1 MTTKTTNTLKESLS
15 ICYATRGQQ
24 REREISA
31 AEWAEMLRSGKYE
44 QAVARLRKA
53 VALCGNRQEG
63 ELVGVPALPDVR
75 VCAGDDYRGVVVLT
89 LPVDEGGSWQQLRK
103 SVTLLPQTLLAFRGS
118 SGRTLKV
125 VCRATLPDGSLP
137 EKGNDSR
144 LFRQHALAL
153 AARFYEGQT
162 GIRAQMGDGGR
173 RCRMSADP
181 ETYYNEHATA
191 FVLEQP
197 TESLAMSLR
206 RRTAASV
213 LLPSDSLPGYDE
225 RKMQMT
231 RFQFCYADIMSRNYE
246 ELDVMMQELARK
258 AMKNGLDAEFCI
270 HRLMHMHQ
278 YKDYEILVRRTFRN
292 VYGICFRH
300 PERMN
305 SPKESALPHYTLQM
319 ALLCHFM
326 EQRYLLRRNMITDGI
341 EYIERGSVCFDWQPL
356 RKEDIN
362 SITMQ
367 ALMEGIEAWDKDV
380 KRYVESSHV
389 MTYDPIADFLNELPQ
404 WDGIDRISELARR
417 VPVDNPSWPE
427 DFAVWMRAMMAQW
440 LHRNILHGNAMV
452 PLLIG
457 AQGDGKSTF
466 CRRLLPDELADYY
479 TDRIDFANRNVAE
492 RMLTRFCLINIDEY
506 DSLSHQ
512 QGAFLKH
519 VLQKA
524 DVKTRKLYDSQILNR
539 QRYATFIATTND
551 PTPLTDSTG
560 SRRFMCL
567 QLTGRID
574 NESPINHPQLYA
586 QVKAELDAGLP
597 SWFDHEREQ
606 RIQQQNINFQLHD
619 SMEEIFCEMFRK
631 PADKEEEML
640 MSAAQIL
647 SAMKKRYVSVKTDNC
662 WVQRLS
668 KMLVRKQFE
677 RHHTN
682 SKNLFRVSL
691 VEGK

>member
-44 QAVARLRKA
+44 QAVARLRKS

-225 RKMQMT
+225 RKMQMA
-231 RFQFCYADIMSRNYE
+231 RFQFCYAEVLAQNHQEIDIMLE
-246 ELDVMMQELARK
+246 ELARQT
-258 AMKNGLDAEFCI
+258 MKNGLEAEFCLR
-270 HRLMHMHQ
+270 RLMHMSQ
-278 YKDYEILVRRTFRN
+278 FQGYEVLVRRTFRN
-292 VYGICFRH
+292 VYGMCYQR
-300 PERMN
+300 PQLLEREKDAVPYFTLHMELLKQFM
-305 SPKESALPHYTLQM
+305 KE
-319 ALLCHFM
+319 
-326 EQRYLLRRNMITDGI
+326 RYLLRRNLISDGV
-341 EYIERGSVCFDWQPL
+341 EYMQRGEIVADWQPL
-356 RKEDIN
+356 DRHALAT
-362 SITMQ
+362 ITME
-367 ALMEGIEAWDKDV
+367 ALSEGIEAWDKDI
-380 KRYVESSHV
+380 KRYVDSTWV
-389 MTYDPIADFLNELPQ
+389 QDYDPIVEFLSQLPR
-404 WDGIDRISELARR
+404 WDGQDHIAAMAQR
-417 VPVDNPSWPE
+417 VPTNNEHWAH
-427 DFAVWMRAMMAQW
+427 DFAVWLRAMVAQW
-440 LHRNILHGNAMV
+440 LGRNGQYGNAMV

-466 CRRLLPDELADYY
+466 CRLLLPEELRDYY
-479 TDRIDFANRNVAE
+479 TDRIDFANRNSAE
-492 RMLTRFCLINIDEY
+492 QMLTRFCLINIDEY
-506 DSLSHQ
+506 DSLSNRQ
-512 QGAFLKH
+512 SAFLKH
-519 VLQKA
+519 ILQKS
-524 DVKTRKLYDSQILNR
+524 DIKMRKLYDSQVQCR
-539 QRYATFIATTND
+539 QRYATFIGTTND
-551 PTPLTDSTG
+551 PTPLTDTTG
-560 SRRFMCL
+560 SRRFLCIRT
-567 QLTGRID
+567 TGVID
-574 NESPINHPQLYA
+574 THSPIDYQQLYA
-586 QVKAELDAGLP
+586 QILYEVRQGQPTHFSKAE
-597 SWFDHEREQ
+597 EQ
-606 RIQQQNINFQLHD
+606 RIQRQNAAFQQFDVL
-619 SMEEIFCEMFRK
+619 EEVFFDIYHLPQDDDELKFL
-631 PADKEEEML
+631 PAVKILERMHQFSSGIRID
-640 MSAAQIL
+640 MSA
-647 SAMKKRYVSVKTDNC
+647 
-662 WVQRLS
+662 VQRLS
-668 KMLVRKQFE
+668 KMLIKSGFKR
-677 RHHTN
+677 RHTRTQN
-682 SKNLFRVSL
+682 EFGVAESVKV
-691 VEGK
+691 

>member
-44 QAVARLRKA
+44 QAVVRLRKA

-181 ETYYNEHATA
+181 ETYYNEHATG

-225 RKMQMT
+225 RKMQMA
-231 RFQFCYADIMSRNYE
+231 RFQFCYAEVLAQNHQEIDIMLE
-246 ELDVMMQELARK
+246 ELARQT
-258 AMKNGLDAEFCI
+258 MKNGLEAEFCLR
-270 HRLMHMHQ
+270 RLMHMSQ
-278 YKDYEILVRRTFRN
+278 FQGYEVLVRRTFRN
-292 VYGICFRH
+292 VYGMCYQR
-300 PERMN
+300 PQLLEREKDAVPYFTLHMELLKQFM
-305 SPKESALPHYTLQM
+305 KE
-319 ALLCHFM
+319 
-326 EQRYLLRRNMITDGI
+326 RYLLRRNLISDGV
-341 EYIERGSVCFDWQPL
+341 EYMQRGEIVADWQPL
-356 RKEDIN
+356 DRHALAT
-362 SITMQ
+362 ITME
-367 ALMEGIEAWDKDV
+367 ALSEGIEAWDKDI
-380 KRYVESSHV
+380 KRYVDSTWV
-389 MTYDPIADFLNELPQ
+389 QDYDPIVEFLSQLPR
-404 WDGIDRISELARR
+404 WDGQDHIAAMAQR
-417 VPVDNPSWPE
+417 VPTNNEHWAH
-427 DFAVWMRAMMAQW
+427 DFAVWLRAMVAQW
-440 LHRNILHGNAMV
+440 LGRNGQYGNAMV

>member
-44 QAVARLRKA
+44 QAVVLLRKA

-181 ETYYNEHATA
+181 ETYYNEHATG

-225 RKMQMT
+225 RKMQMA
-231 RFQFCYADIMSRNYE
+231 RFQFCYAEVLAQNHQEIDIMLE
-246 ELDVMMQELARK
+246 ELARQT
-258 AMKNGLDAEFCI
+258 MKNGLEAEFCLR
-270 HRLMHMHQ
+270 RLMHMSQ
-278 YKDYEILVRRTFRN
+278 FQGYEVLVRRTFRN
-292 VYGICFRH
+292 VYGMCYQR
-300 PERMN
+300 PQLLEREKDAVPYFTLHMELLKQFM
-305 SPKESALPHYTLQM
+305 KE
-319 ALLCHFM
+319 
-326 EQRYLLRRNMITDGI
+326 RYLLRRNLISDGV
-341 EYIERGSVCFDWQPL
+341 EYMQRGEIVADWQPL
-356 RKEDIN
+356 DRHALAT
-362 SITMQ
+362 ITME
-367 ALMEGIEAWDKDV
+367 ALSEGIEAWDKDI
-380 KRYVESSHV
+380 KRYVDSTWV
-389 MTYDPIADFLNELPQ
+389 QDYDPIVEFLSQLPR
-404 WDGIDRISELARR
+404 WDGQDHIAAMAQR
-417 VPVDNPSWPE
+417 VPTNNEHWAH
-427 DFAVWMRAMMAQW
+427 DFAVWLRAMVAQW
-440 LHRNILHGNAMV
+440 LGRNGQYGNAMV

>member
-1 MTTKTTNTLKESLS
+1 
-15 ICYATRGQQ
+15 
-24 REREISA
+24 
-31 AEWAEMLRSGKYE
+31 MLRSGKYE
-44 QAVARLRKA
+44 QAVVRLRKA

-225 RKMQMT
+225 RKMQMA
-231 RFQFCYADIMSRNYE
+231 RFQFCYAEVLAQNHQEIDIMLE
-246 ELDVMMQELARK
+246 ELARQT
-258 AMKNGLDAEFCI
+258 MKNGLEAEFCLR
-270 HRLMHMHQ
+270 RLMHMSQ
-278 YKDYEILVRRTFRN
+278 FQGYEVLVRRTFRN
-292 VYGICFRH
+292 VYGMCYQR
-300 PERMN
+300 PQLLEREKDAVPYFTLHMELLKQFM
-305 SPKESALPHYTLQM
+305 KE
-319 ALLCHFM
+319 
-326 EQRYLLRRNMITDGI
+326 RYLLRRNLISDGV
-341 EYIERGSVCFDWQPL
+341 EYMQRGEIVADWQPL
-356 RKEDIN
+356 DRHALAT
-362 SITMQ
+362 ITME
-367 ALMEGIEAWDKDV
+367 ALSEGIEAWDKDI
-380 KRYVESSHV
+380 KRYVDSTWV
-389 MTYDPIADFLNELPQ
+389 QDYDPIVEFLSQLPR
-404 WDGIDRISELARR
+404 WDGQDHIAAMAQR
-417 VPVDNPSWPE
+417 VPTNNEYWAH
-427 DFAVWMRAMMAQW
+427 DFAVWLRAMVAQW
-440 LHRNILHGNAMV
+440 LGRNGQYGNAMV

>member
-181 ETYYNEHATA
+181 ETYYNEHATG

-225 RKMQMT
+225 RKMQMA
-231 RFQFCYADIMSRNYE
+231 RFQFCYAEVLAQNHQEIDIMLE
-246 ELDVMMQELARK
+246 ELARQT
-258 AMKNGLDAEFCI
+258 MKNGLEAEFCLR
-270 HRLMHMHQ
+270 RLMHMSQ
-278 YKDYEILVRRTFRN
+278 FQGYEVLVRRTFRN
-292 VYGICFRH
+292 VYGMCYQR
-300 PERMN
+300 PQLLEREKDAVPYFTLHMELLKQFM
-305 SPKESALPHYTLQM
+305 KE
-319 ALLCHFM
+319 
-326 EQRYLLRRNMITDGI
+326 RYLLRRNLISDGV
-341 EYIERGSVCFDWQPL
+341 EYMQRGEIVADWQPL
-356 RKEDIN
+356 DRHALAT
-362 SITMQ
+362 ITME
-367 ALMEGIEAWDKDV
+367 ALSEGIEAWDKDI
-380 KRYVESSHV
+380 KRYVDSTWV
-389 MTYDPIADFLNELPQ
+389 QDYDPIVEFLSQLPR
-404 WDGIDRISELARR
+404 WDGQDHIAAMAQR
-417 VPVDNPSWPE
+417 VPTNNPHWAH
-427 DFAVWMRAMMAQW
+427 DFAVWLRAMVAQW
-440 LHRNILHGNAMV
+440 LGRNGQYGNAMV

-466 CRRLLPDELADYY
+466 CRLLLPEELRDYY
-479 TDRIDFANRNVAE
+479 TDRIDFANRNSAE
-492 RMLTRFCLINIDEY
+492 QMLTRFCLINIDEY
-506 DSLSHQ
+506 DSLSNRQ
-512 QGAFLKH
+512 SAFLKH
-519 VLQKA
+519 ILQKS
-524 DVKTRKLYDSQILNR
+524 DIKMRKLYDSQVQCR
-539 QRYATFIATTND
+539 QRYATFIGTTND
-551 PTPLTDSTG
+551 PTPLTDTTG
-560 SRRFMCL
+560 SRRFLCIRT
-567 QLTGRID
+567 TGVID
-574 NESPINHPQLYA
+574 THSPIDYQQLYA
-586 QVKAELDAGLP
+586 QILYEVRQGQPTHFSKAE
-597 SWFDHEREQ
+597 EQ
-606 RIQQQNINFQLHD
+606 RIQRQNAAFQQFDVL
-619 SMEEIFCEMFRK
+619 EEVFFDIYHLPQDDDELKFL
-631 PADKEEEML
+631 PAVKILERMHQFSSGIRID
-640 MSAAQIL
+640 MSA
-647 SAMKKRYVSVKTDNC
+647 
-662 WVQRLS
+662 VQRLS
-668 KMLVRKQFE
+668 KMLIKSGFKR
-677 RHHTN
+677 RHTRTQN
-682 SKNLFRVSL
+682 EFGVAESVKV
-691 VEGK
+691 

>member
-24 REREISA
+24 REREINA

-44 QAVARLRKA
+44 QAVVRLRKA

-181 ETYYNEHATA
+181 ETYYNEHATG

-225 RKMQMT
+225 RKMQMA
-231 RFQFCYADIMSRNYE
+231 RFQFCYAEVLAQNHQEIDIMLE
-246 ELDVMMQELARK
+246 ELARQT
-258 AMKNGLDAEFCI
+258 MKNGLEAEFCLR
-270 HRLMHMHQ
+270 RLMHMSQ
-278 YKDYEILVRRTFRN
+278 FQGYEVLVRRTFRN
-292 VYGICFRH
+292 VYGMCYQR
-300 PERMN
+300 PQLLEREKDAVPYFTLHMELLKQFM
-305 SPKESALPHYTLQM
+305 KE
-319 ALLCHFM
+319 
-326 EQRYLLRRNMITDGI
+326 RYLLRRNLISDGV
-341 EYIERGSVCFDWQPL
+341 EYMQRGEIVADWQPL
-356 RKEDIN
+356 DRHALAT
-362 SITMQ
+362 ITME
-367 ALMEGIEAWDKDV
+367 ALSEGIEAWDKDI
-380 KRYVESSHV
+380 KRYVDSTWV
-389 MTYDPIADFLNELPQ
+389 QDYDPIVEFLSQLPR
-404 WDGIDRISELARR
+404 WDGQDHIAAMAQR
-417 VPVDNPSWPE
+417 VPTNNEHWAH
-427 DFAVWMRAMMAQW
+427 DFAVWLRAMVAQW
-440 LHRNILHGNAMV
+440 LGRNGQYGNAMV

>member
-44 QAVARLRKA
+44 QAVARLRKS

-75 VCAGDDYRGVVVLT
+75 VCAGDDYKGVVVLT

-181 ETYYNEHATA
+181 ETYYNEHATG

-225 RKMQMT
+225 RKMQMA
-231 RFQFCYADIMSRNYE
+231 RFQFCYAEVLAQNHQEIDIMLE
-246 ELDVMMQELARK
+246 ELARQT
-258 AMKNGLDAEFCI
+258 MKNGLEAEFCLR
-270 HRLMHMHQ
+270 RLMHMSQ
-278 YKDYEILVRRTFRN
+278 FQGYEVLVRRTFRN
-292 VYGICFRH
+292 VYGMCYQR
-300 PERMN
+300 PQLLEREKDAVPYFTLHMELLKQFM
-305 SPKESALPHYTLQM
+305 KE
-319 ALLCHFM
+319 
-326 EQRYLLRRNMITDGI
+326 RYLLRRNLISDGV
-341 EYIERGSVCFDWQPL
+341 EYMQRGEIVADWQPL
-356 RKEDIN
+356 DRHALAT
-362 SITMQ
+362 ITME
-367 ALMEGIEAWDKDV
+367 ALSEGIEAWDKDI
-380 KRYVESSHV
+380 KRYVDSTWV
-389 MTYDPIADFLNELPQ
+389 QDYDPIVEFLSQLPRWNGQ
-404 WDGIDRISELARR
+404 DHIAAMAQR
-417 VPVDNPSWPE
+417 VPTNNLHWAH
-427 DFAVWMRAMMAQW
+427 DFAVWLRAMVAQW
-440 LHRNILHGNAMV
+440 LGRNSQYGNAMV

-466 CRRLLPDELADYY
+466 CRLLLPEELRDYY
-479 TDRIDFANRNVAE
+479 TDRIDFANRNSAE
-492 RMLTRFCLINIDEY
+492 QMLTRFCLINIDEY
-506 DSLSHQ
+506 DSLSNRQ
-512 QGAFLKH
+512 SAFLKH
-519 VLQKA
+519 ILQKS
-524 DVKTRKLYDSQILNR
+524 DIKMRKLYDSQVQCR
-539 QRYATFIATTND
+539 QRYATFIGTTND
-551 PTPLTDSTG
+551 PTPLTDTTG
-560 SRRFMCL
+560 SRRFLCIRT
-567 QLTGRID
+567 TGVID
-574 NESPINHPQLYA
+574 THSPIDYQQLYA
-586 QVKAELDAGLP
+586 QILYEVRQGQPTHFSKAE
-597 SWFDHEREQ
+597 EQ
-606 RIQQQNINFQLHD
+606 RIQRQNAAFQQFDVL
-619 SMEEIFCEMFRK
+619 EEVFFDIYHLPQDDDELKFL
-631 PADKEEEML
+631 PAVKILERMHQFSSGIRID
-640 MSAAQIL
+640 MSA
-647 SAMKKRYVSVKTDNC
+647 
-662 WVQRLS
+662 VQRLS
-668 KMLVRKQFE
+668 KMLIKSGFKR
-677 RHHTN
+677 RHTRTQN
-682 SKNLFRVSL
+682 EFGVAESVKV
-691 VEGK
+691 

>member
-1 MTTKTTNTLKESLS
+1 
-15 ICYATRGQQ
+15 
-24 REREISA
+24 
-31 AEWAEMLRSGKYE
+31 MLRSGKYE
-44 QAVARLRKA
+44 QAVARLRKS

-225 RKMQMT
+225 RKMQMA
-231 RFQFCYADIMSRNYE
+231 RFQFCYAEVLAQNHQEIDIMLE
-246 ELDVMMQELARK
+246 ELARQT
-258 AMKNGLDAEFCI
+258 MKNGLEAEFCLR
-270 HRLMHMHQ
+270 RLMHMSQ
-278 YKDYEILVRRTFRN
+278 FQGYEVLVRRTFRN
-292 VYGICFRH
+292 VYGMCYQR
-300 PERMN
+300 PQLLEREKDAVPYFTLHMELLKQFM
-305 SPKESALPHYTLQM
+305 KE
-319 ALLCHFM
+319 
-326 EQRYLLRRNMITDGI
+326 RYLLRRNLISDGV
-341 EYIERGSVCFDWQPL
+341 EYMQRGEIVADWQPL
-356 RKEDIN
+356 DRHALAT
-362 SITMQ
+362 ITME
-367 ALMEGIEAWDKDV
+367 ALSEGIEAWDKDI
-380 KRYVESSHV
+380 KRYVDSTWV
-389 MTYDPIADFLNELPQ
+389 QDYDPIVEFLSQLPR
-404 WDGIDRISELARR
+404 WDGQDHIAAMAQR
-417 VPVDNPSWPE
+417 VPTNNEHWAH
-427 DFAVWMRAMMAQW
+427 DFAVWLRAMVAQW
-440 LHRNILHGNAMV
+440 LGRNGQYGNAMV

>member
-44 QAVARLRKA
+44 QAVARLRKS

-181 ETYYNEHATA
+181 ETYYNEHATG

-225 RKMQMT
+225 RKMQMA
-231 RFQFCYADIMSRNYE
+231 RFQFCYAEVLAQNHQEIDIMLE
-246 ELDVMMQELARK
+246 ELARQT
-258 AMKNGLDAEFCI
+258 MKNGLEAEFCLR
-270 HRLMHMHQ
+270 RLMHMSQ
-278 YKDYEILVRRTFRN
+278 FQGYEVLVRRTFRN
-292 VYGICFRH
+292 VYGMCYQR
-300 PERMN
+300 PQLLEREKDAVPYFTLHMELLKQFM
-305 SPKESALPHYTLQM
+305 KE
-319 ALLCHFM
+319 
-326 EQRYLLRRNMITDGI
+326 RYLLRRNLISDGV
-341 EYIERGSVCFDWQPL
+341 EYMQRGEIVADWQPL
-356 RKEDIN
+356 DRHALAT
-362 SITMQ
+362 ITME
-367 ALMEGIEAWDKDV
+367 ALSEGIEAWDKDI
-380 KRYVESSHV
+380 KRYVDSTWV
-389 MTYDPIADFLNELPQ
+389 QDYDPIVEFLSQLPR
-404 WDGIDRISELARR
+404 WDGQDHIAAMAQR
-417 VPVDNPSWPE
+417 VPTNNEYWAH
-427 DFAVWMRAMMAQW
+427 DFAVWLRAMVAQW
-440 LHRNILHGNAMV
+440 LGRNGQYGNAMV

-466 CRRLLPDELADYY
+466 CRLLLPEELRDYY
-479 TDRIDFANRNVAE
+479 TDRIDFANRNSAE
-492 RMLTRFCLINIDEY
+492 QMLTRFCLINIDEY
-506 DSLSHQ
+506 DSLSNRQ
-512 QGAFLKH
+512 SAFLKH
-519 VLQKA
+519 ILQKS
-524 DVKTRKLYDSQILNR
+524 DIKMRKLYDSQVQCR
-539 QRYATFIATTND
+539 QRYATFIGTTND
-551 PTPLTDSTG
+551 PTPLTDTTG
-560 SRRFMCL
+560 SRRFLCIRT
-567 QLTGRID
+567 TGLID
-574 NESPINHPQLYA
+574 THSPIDYQQLYA
-586 QVKAELDAGLP
+586 QILYEIRQGQPTHFSKAE
-597 SWFDHEREQ
+597 EQ
-606 RIQQQNINFQLHD
+606 RVQRQNAAFQQFDVL
-619 SMEEIFCEMFRK
+619 EEVFFDIYHLPQDDDELKFL
-631 PADKEEEML
+631 PAVKILERMHQFSSGIRID
-640 MSAAQIL
+640 MSA
-647 SAMKKRYVSVKTDNC
+647 
-662 WVQRLS
+662 VQRLS
-668 KMLVRKQFE
+668 KMLIKSGFKR
-677 RHHTN
+677 RHTRTQN
-682 SKNLFRVSL
+682 EFGVAESVKV
-691 VEGK
+691 

>member
-1 MTTKTTNTLKESLS
+1 
-15 ICYATRGQQ
+15 
-24 REREISA
+24 
-31 AEWAEMLRSGKYE
+31 MLRSGKYE
-44 QAVARLRKA
+44 QAVVRLRKA

-162 GIRAQMGDGGR
+162 SIRAQMGDGGR

-225 RKMQMT
+225 RKMQMA
-231 RFQFCYADIMSRNYE
+231 RFQFCYAEVLAQNHQEIDIMLE
-246 ELDVMMQELARK
+246 ELARQT
-258 AMKNGLDAEFCI
+258 MKNGLEAEFCLR
-270 HRLMHMHQ
+270 RLMHMSQ
-278 YKDYEILVRRTFRN
+278 FQGYEVLVRRTFRN
-292 VYGICFRH
+292 VYGMCYQR
-300 PERMN
+300 PQLLEREKDAVPYFTLHMELLKQFM
-305 SPKESALPHYTLQM
+305 KE
-319 ALLCHFM
+319 
-326 EQRYLLRRNMITDGI
+326 RYLLRRNLISDGV
-341 EYIERGSVCFDWQPL
+341 EYMQRGEIVADWQPL
-356 RKEDIN
+356 DRHALAT
-362 SITMQ
+362 ITME
-367 ALMEGIEAWDKDV
+367 ALSEGIEAWDKDI
-380 KRYVESSHV
+380 KRYVDSTWV
-389 MTYDPIADFLNELPQ
+389 QDYDPIVEFLSQLPR

>member
-44 QAVARLRKA
+44 QAVVRLRKA

-89 LPVDEGGSWQQLRK
+89 LPVDEGGSWQQVRK

-181 ETYYNEHATA
+181 ETYYNEHATG

-225 RKMQMT
+225 RKMQMA
-231 RFQFCYADIMSRNYE
+231 RFQFCYAEVLAQNHQEIDIMLE
-246 ELDVMMQELARK
+246 ELARQT
-258 AMKNGLDAEFCI
+258 MKNGLEAEFCLR
-270 HRLMHMHQ
+270 RLMHMSQ
-278 YKDYEILVRRTFRN
+278 FQGYEVLVRRTFRN
-292 VYGICFRH
+292 VYGMCYQR
-300 PERMN
+300 PQLLEREKDAVPYFTLHMELLKQFM
-305 SPKESALPHYTLQM
+305 KE
-319 ALLCHFM
+319 
-326 EQRYLLRRNMITDGI
+326 RYLLRRNLISDGV
-341 EYIERGSVCFDWQPL
+341 EYMQRGEIVADWQPL
-356 RKEDIN
+356 DRHALAT
-362 SITMQ
+362 ITME
-367 ALMEGIEAWDKDV
+367 ALSEGIEAWDKDI
-380 KRYVESSHV
+380 KRYVDSTWV
-389 MTYDPIADFLNELPQ
+389 QDYDPIVEFLSQLPR
-404 WDGIDRISELARR
+404 WDGQDHIAAMAQR
-417 VPVDNPSWPE
+417 VPTNNEHWAH
-427 DFAVWMRAMMAQW
+427 DFAVWLRAMVAQW
-440 LHRNILHGNAMV
+440 LGRNGQYGNAMV

-466 CRRLLPDELADYY
+466 CRLLLPEELRDYY
-479 TDRIDFANRNVAE
+479 TDRIDFANRNSAE
-492 RMLTRFCLINIDEY
+492 QMLTRFCLINIDEY
-506 DSLSHQ
+506 DSLSNRQ
-512 QGAFLKH
+512 SAFLKH
-519 VLQKA
+519 ILQKS
-524 DVKTRKLYDSQILNR
+524 DIKMRKLYDSQVQCR
-539 QRYATFIATTND
+539 QRYATFIGTTND
-551 PTPLTDSTG
+551 PTPLTDTTG
-560 SRRFMCL
+560 SRRFLCIRS
-567 QLTGRID
+567 TGLID
-574 NESPINHPQLYA
+574 THSPIDYQQLYA
-586 QVKAELDAGLP
+586 QILYEIRQGQPTHFSKAE
-597 SWFDHEREQ
+597 EQ
-606 RIQQQNINFQLHD
+606 RVQRQNAAFQQFDVL
-619 SMEEIFCEMFRK
+619 EEVFFDIYHLPQDDDELKFL
-631 PADKEEEML
+631 PAVKILERMHQFSSGIRID
-640 MSAAQIL
+640 MSA
-647 SAMKKRYVSVKTDNC
+647 
-662 WVQRLS
+662 VQRLS
-668 KMLVRKQFE
+668 KMLIKSGFKR
-677 RHHTN
+677 RHTRTQN
-682 SKNLFRVSL
+682 EFGVAESVKV
-691 VEGK
+691 

>member
-44 QAVARLRKA
+44 QAVVRLRKA

-181 ETYYNEHATA
+181 ETYYNEHATG

-225 RKMQMT
+225 RKMQMA
-231 RFQFCYADIMSRNYE
+231 RFQFCYAEVLAQNHQEIDIMLE
-246 ELDVMMQELARK
+246 ELARQT
-258 AMKNGLDAEFCI
+258 MKNGLEAEFCLR
-270 HRLMHMHQ
+270 RLMHMSQ
-278 YKDYEILVRRTFRN
+278 FQGYEVLVRRTFRN
-292 VYGICFRH
+292 VYGMCYQR
-300 PERMN
+300 PQLLEREKDAVPYFTLHMELLKQFM
-305 SPKESALPHYTLQM
+305 KE
-319 ALLCHFM
+319 
-326 EQRYLLRRNMITDGI
+326 RYLLRRNLISDGV
-341 EYIERGSVCFDWQPL
+341 EYMQRGEIVADWQPL
-356 RKEDIN
+356 DRHALAT
-362 SITMQ
+362 ITME
-367 ALMEGIEAWDKDV
+367 ALSEGIEAWDKDI
-380 KRYVESSHV
+380 KRYVDSTWV
-389 MTYDPIADFLNELPQ
+389 QDYDPIVEFLSQLPR
-404 WDGIDRISELARR
+404 WDGQDHIAAMAQR
-417 VPVDNPSWPE
+417 VPTNNPHWAH
-427 DFAVWMRAMMAQW
+427 DFAVWLRAMVAQW
-440 LHRNILHGNAMV
+440 LGRNGQYGNAMV

-466 CRRLLPDELADYY
+466 CRLLLPEELRDYY
-479 TDRIDFANRNVAE
+479 TDRIDFANRNSAE
-492 RMLTRFCLINIDEY
+492 QMLTRFCLINIDEY
-506 DSLSHQ
+506 DSLSNRQ
-512 QGAFLKH
+512 SAFLKH
-519 VLQKA
+519 ILQKS
-524 DVKTRKLYDSQILNR
+524 DIKMRKLYDSQVQCR
-539 QRYATFIATTND
+539 QRYATFIGTTND
-551 PTPLTDSTG
+551 PTPLTDTTG
-560 SRRFMCL
+560 SRRFLCIRT
-567 QLTGRID
+567 TGVID
-574 NESPINHPQLYA
+574 THSPIDYQQLYA
-586 QVKAELDAGLP
+586 QILYEVRQGQPTHFSKAE
-597 SWFDHEREQ
+597 EQ
-606 RIQQQNINFQLHD
+606 RIQRQNAAFQQFDVL
-619 SMEEIFCEMFRK
+619 EEVFFDIYHLPQDDDELKFL
-631 PADKEEEML
+631 PAVKILERMHQFSSGIRID
-640 MSAAQIL
+640 MSA
-647 SAMKKRYVSVKTDNC
+647 
-662 WVQRLS
+662 VQRLS
-668 KMLVRKQFE
+668 KMLIKSGFKR
-677 RHHTN
+677 RHTRTQN
-682 SKNLFRVSL
+682 EFGVAESVKV
-691 VEGK
+691 